1 MLADPTVSRRHA
13 ELVPTEDSRFYLADC
28 GSKFGTHVR
37 KGNAWRSI
45 RQMFIGEQDEI
56 RLGQYETTASELIA
70 LMRPASEYKPAQTVA
85 NTDHLRHARQTQF
98 VARSPSPRTDS
109 RTATA
114 GQPDEPGADEPV
126 GRAVK
131 TVR

>member
-1 MLADPTVSRRHA
+1 MLADPTVSRRHVD
-13 ELVPTEDSRFYLADC
+13 LVPTEDGRFYLADC

-56 RLGQYETTASELIA
+56 RLGQYETTAAELVA
-70 LMRPASEYKPAQTVA
+70 LMRPASEHKPAQAVA
-85 NTDHLRHARQTQF
+85 DTDHLRHARQTQI
-98 VARSPSPRTDS
+98 VARSPSPRTGS
-109 RTATA
+109 RTPKAD
-114 GQPDEPGADEPV
+114 QPEEPDADEPV